1 MRKIILLDIILGCI
15 ILALL
20 AAALHFLLAVK
31 VMADKP
37 SDALFSLNNKMQP
50 NHVGEKIIYDV
61 KLGRLY
67 LGQSRFTSLQEVE
80 INGRKL
86 SAMLLETKLTRF
98 SDTEKIYSDP
108 QTLFPVMVERNILNW
123 FRGEKIT
130 EVYDQD
136 NFTVTIVKN
145 KGKNQQKM
153 VIKKNEP
160 IHNAVLLPYYI
171 RRIPVLETGQIIIAN
186 LPTRRLEIKLVS
198 QEEIKVPAGI
208 FQAYHFS
215 STPKQI
221 DIWISADER
230 RIPVKIEGAG
240 LLGYSVVMKEY
251 SF

>member
-1 MRKIILLDIILGCI
+1 
-15 ILALL
+15 
-20 AAALHFLLAVK
+20 
-31 VMADKP
+31 
-37 SDALFSLNNKMQP
+37 
-50 NHVGEKIIYDV
+50 
-61 KLGRLY
+61 
-67 LGQSRFTSLQEVE
+67 
-80 INGRKL
+80 
-86 SAMLLETKLTRF
+86 
-98 SDTEKIYSDP
+98 
-108 QTLFPVMVERNILNW
+108 
-123 FRGEKIT
+123 
-130 EVYDQD
+130 
-136 NFTVTIVKN
+136 
-145 KGKNQQKM
+145 M